1 LFRDVVVR
9 VVPQLTFLQLE
20 VQFQVYHSVVQVVVH
35 LQVWV
40 VTVVMEDQVAVE
52 VVVEQEQQEGQ
63 EDVVVM
69 V

>member
-1 LFRDVVVR
+1 
-9 VVPQLTFLQLE
+9 
-20 VQFQVYHSVVQVVVH
+20 VVQVVVH